1 MNKILRFHMNYG
13 FTENDLK
20 LLGEF
25 TNKLS
30 SMKWTYSNHFMNR
43 LHRRSSLGFIS
54 TPNFKTYLK
63 LESNRIFE
71 FYKKD
76 EKIMKACYRIPHSD
90 RRRDLILVV
99 TDEKMLVTM
108 YFNRRGEVP
117 KIVNTSVYYN
127 RRIK

>member
-1 MNKILRFHMNYG
+1 MNKTLRFHMNYG

-20 LLGEF
+20 LLDEF
-25 TNKLS
+25 TNRLS
-30 SMKWTYSNHFMNR
+30 LMKWTYSGHCLGR
-43 LHRRSSLGFIS
+43 LFKRASLGFIE

-63 LESNRIFE
+63 LESDKIFE

-76 EKIMKACYRIPHSD
+76 DKIMKACYRIPHND
-90 RRRDLILVV
+90 RKRDLILVV

-108 YFNRRGEVP
+108 YFNKRGEVP

-127 RRIK
+127 RRIR